1 MVYSV
6 YPAVLNQ
13 SKIKKNG
20 EIYVWEEDIYYI
32 ENVLI
37 SSCSLKHSGK

>member
-20 EIYVWEEDIYYI
+20 EI
-32 ENVLI
+32 
-37 SSCSLKHSGK
+37 KHKYEAKVVF